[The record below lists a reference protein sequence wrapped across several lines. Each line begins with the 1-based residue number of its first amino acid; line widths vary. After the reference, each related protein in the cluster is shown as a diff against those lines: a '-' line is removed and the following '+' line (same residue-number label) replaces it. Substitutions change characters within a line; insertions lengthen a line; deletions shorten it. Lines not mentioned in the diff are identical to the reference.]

1 VVIMTVWSAK
11 NPYSSRI
18 TENYILN
25 GEGSCKETRH
35 IVLDLGD
42 SGLEYKV
49 GDALAV
55 LPENPQEIVDTL
67 IANQGW
73 DPLQK
78 VDAGKGEKTLRDA
91 LKRDVEIHRVNKR
104 FVSSLIGKVVS
115 SGLKI
120 NVKLTAR
127 RRMIVGGET
136 ILEWDVESGNILKGL
151 NSSSSGD
158 DPVAKVETLTSDSSA
173 MEDYIWSRDY
183 LDVLDEFAVYYSP
196 EEFLGLVDRLKPRL
210 YSIASSLDAHP
221 GLVELTVGIIRYSHH
236 GRDRGGLCTI
246 FMADE
251 IDESDLPVRVF
262 MSPTKT
268 FVLPEDPSVDII
280 MVGPGTGIAPFR
292 AFVEQRIYDKAPG
305 RNWLIFGDQS
315 SKTEFY
321 YQDTIEKWLDEG
333 DLSRFTT
340 AWSRDQEE
348 KIYVQHRMVEH
359 GEEIWQWLGD
369 GAYFY
374 VCGDKQYMAKDVHRT
389 LIEIAS
395 EHGSMS
401 AEEATHFIEKVMMR
415 EQKRY
420 LRDVY

>member
-1 VVIMTVWSAK
+1 MVIMTVWSAK